1 MSVAVV
7 LPAGSYRVS
16 DTEVA
21 LLQQLLLL
29 LPVQDTFNSVL
40 KSFSGISALTTNDHL
55 DRHCHLSFLSCTLL
69 FCALI
74 VCNSRWSF
82 SSY

>member
-7 LPAGSYRVS
+7 LPADSYRVS
-16 DTEVA
+16 DIEVA

-29 LPVQDTFNSVL
+29 LPAQLQDTFNSVH
-40 KSFSGISALTTNDHL
+40 KSFSALRHYHYHL

-69 FCALI
+69 F
-74 VCNSRWSF
+74 
-82 SSY
+82 

>member
-1 MSVAVV
+1 MSVAIV

-29 LPVQDTFNSVL
+29 LLPPAQDTFNSVL
-40 KSFSGISALTTNDHL
+40 KSFSALTTNI
-55 DRHCHLSFLSCTLL
+55 T
-69 FCALI
+69 
-74 VCNSRWSF
+74 
-82 SSY
+82 

>member
-16 DTEVA
+16 DTKVA

-29 LPVQDTFNSVL
+29 LPAQDTFNSVL
-40 KSFSGISALTTNDHL
+40 KSFSALTTNI
-55 DRHCHLSFLSCTLL
+55 T
-69 FCALI
+69 LI
-74 VCNSRWSF
+74 VIVIYHFYRVHRHYF
-82 SSY
+82 SEL

>member
-21 LLQQLLLL
+21 LLLL
-29 LPVQDTFNSVL
+29 LPAQDTFNSVL
-40 KSFSGISALTTNDHL
+40 KSFSALTTNHHL
-55 DRHCHLSFLSCTLL
+55 DRHVVIYH
-69 FCALI
+69 
-74 VCNSRWSF
+74 
-82 SSY
+82 

>member
-21 LLQQLLLL
+21 LLQQLLLP
-29 LPVQDTFNSVL
+29 LPAQDTFNSVL
-40 KSFSGISALTTNDHL
+40 KSFSALTTNI
-55 DRHCHLSFLSCTLL
+55 T
-69 FCALI
+69 LI
-74 VCNSRWSF
+74 VTGVIYRFYRVHYF
-82 SSY
+82 SEL

>member
-7 LPAGSYRVS
+7 LPADSYRVN

-29 LPVQDTFNSVL
+29 LPAQDTFNLVL
-40 KSFSGISALTTNDHL
+40 KSFSALTTNI
-55 DRHCHLSFLSCTLL
+55 T
-69 FCALI
+69 LI
-74 VCNSRWSF
+74 VIVIYHFYRVHHF
-82 SSY
+82 SEL

>member
-29 LPVQDTFNSVL
+29 LPSQDTFNSVL
-40 KSFSGISALTTNDHL
+40 NHSQLSLPIS
-55 DRHCHLSFLSCTLL
+55 SI
-69 FCALI
+69 LI
-74 VCNSRWSF
+74 VIVIYHFYRVHYF
-82 SSY
+82 SEL

>member
-1 MSVAVV
+1 MRSVAVV

-29 LPVQDTFNSVL
+29 LLPAQDTFNSVL
-40 KSFSGISALTTNDHL
+40 KSFSALTTNI
-55 DRHCHLSFLSCTLL
+55 T
-69 FCALI
+69 LI
-74 VCNSRWSF
+74 VILIYHFYRVHYF
-82 SSY
+82 SEL

>member
-29 LPVQDTFNSVL
+29 LPAQDTFNSVL
-40 KSFSGISALTTNDHL
+40 ESFSALTTNI
-55 DRHCHLSFLSCTLL
+55 T
-69 FCALI
+69 LI
-74 VCNSRWSF
+74 VIVIYHFYLVHYLSEL
-82 SSY
+82 

>member
-29 LPVQDTFNSVL
+29 LPAQDTFNSVL
-40 KSFSGISALTTNDHL
+40 KSFSALTTNI
-55 DRHCHLSFLSCTLL
+55 T
-69 FCALI
+69 LI
-74 VCNSRWSF
+74 VIVISYHFYRVHYF
-82 SSY
+82 SEL

>member
-7 LPAGSYRVS
+7 LPAGSYKMS

-29 LPVQDTFNSVL
+29 LPSQDTFNSVL
-40 KSFSGISALTTNDHL
+40 KSFSALTTNII
-55 DRHCHLSFLSCTLL
+55 
-69 FCALI
+69 LI
-74 VCNSRWSF
+74 VIVFYHFYRVHYF
-82 SSY
+82 SEL

>member
-16 DTEVA
+16 DTGVA

-29 LPVQDTFNSVL
+29 LPAQDIFNSVL
-40 KSFSGISALTTNDHL
+40 KSLLKSFSVLTTNI
-55 DRHCHLSFLSCTLL
+55 T
-69 FCALI
+69 LI
-74 VCNSRWSF
+74 VIVIYHFYRVHYF
-82 SSY
+82 SELYCL

>member
-21 LLQQLLLL
+21 LLQQLLLP
-29 LPVQDTFNSVL
+29 LPAQNKFNSAL
-40 KSFSGISALTTNDHL
+40 KSFSALTTYQYHL
-55 DRHCHLSFLSCTLL
+55 DRRWCHLSFLSCTLL
-69 FCALI
+69 F
-74 VCNSRWSF
+74 
-82 SSY
+82 

>member
-1 MSVAVV
+1 MPVAVV

-29 LPVQDTFNSVL
+29 LPAQDTLNLIL
-40 KSFSGISALTTNDHL
+40 KSFSALTTNISHL
-55 DRHCHLSFLSCTLL
+55 DR
-69 FCALI
+69 LI
-74 VCNSRWSF
+74 VIYHFYRVHYF
-82 SSY
+82 SEL

>member
-29 LPVQDTFNSVL
+29 LPAQDTFNSVL
-40 KSFSGISALTTNDHL
+40 KSFSALTTNITEL

-69 FCALI
+69 F
-74 VCNSRWSF
+74 
-82 SSY
+82 

>member
-29 LPVQDTFNSVL
+29 LPAQDTFNSVL
-40 KSFSGISALTTNDHL
+40 KSFSALQLELVTSPARGGL
-55 DRHCHLSFLSCTLL
+55 LGSLSS
-69 FCALI
+69 
-74 VCNSRWSF
+74 VR
-82 SSY
+82 

>member
-21 LLQQLLLL
+21 LIQQLLLL
-29 LPVQDTFNSVL
+29 LPAQDTFNSVL
-40 KSFSGISALTTNDHL
+40 
-55 DRHCHLSFLSCTLL
+55 
-69 FCALI
+69 
-74 VCNSRWSF
+74 
-82 SSY
+82 

>member
-29 LPVQDTFNSVL
+29 LPAQDTFNSVL
-40 KSFSGISALTTNDHL
+40 KSFSALTTNITL
-55 DRHCHLSFLSCTLL
+55 IRRRHCHLSFLSCTLL
-69 FCALI
+69 I
-74 VCNSRWSF
+74 
-82 SSY
+82 